1 MQRGGV
7 LVSID
12 ENKAIIRRFGQV
24 WGRGSLATV
33 DEFADPSFSVYYPLL
48 GEPIRGSEGFK
59 QFLTQFHAA
68 FPDVEVTL
76 EDVIAEDDKV
86 VVRWTLRGTHQRE
99 LLGIQPTGKR
109 VAWTGITIYRLAR
122 GKVVEERGEE
132 DALGLLRQ
140 LGVIPA

>member
-1 MQRGGV
+1 
-7 LVSID
+7 LSTE
-12 ENKAIIRRFGQV
+12 ENKAIVRRFGQV
-24 WGRGSLATV
+24 WGKGTQAAV
-33 DEFADPSFSVYYPLL
+33 DEFADANLSVHYPMLP
-48 GEPIRGSEGFK
+48 EPIRGPAEFK
-59 QFLTQFHAA
+59 QFLAQFHTA
-68 FPDVEVTL
+68 FPDANLVF
-76 EDVIAEDDKV
+76 DDMIAEDDKV

-99 LLGIQPTGKR
+99 LLGIQSTGKK

>member
-1 MQRGGV
+1 M
-7 LVSID
+7 STE
-12 ENKAIIRRFGQV
+12 ENKAIVRRFGQV
-24 WGRGSLATV
+24 WGKGSLAMV
-33 DEFADPSFSVYYPLL
+33 DELADPNLSVYYPVL
-48 GEPIRGSEGFK
+48 GEPIRGPEGFK

-68 FPDVEVTL
+68 FPDVEVTF

-86 VVRWTLRGTHQRE
+86 VIRWTLRGTHERE
-99 LLGIQPTGKR
+99 LLGIQPTGKK

-122 GKVVEERGEE
+122 GKVLEERGEE